1 MFKCPQ
7 CDKKIPKD
15 AGICPFC
22 GYELEPDEK
31 IIKTSE
37 EHGFRVSLTAI
48 VFLALFIGIA
58 VAFYFV
64 YQAVTSNILTEP
76 ETLPAD
82 CVSATDCELPGEY
95 AAKSDCPYQ
104 IYCWQGQCA
113 VGCPM
118 SKTVDDSLF
127 VNIYPCQTDKD
138 CDCTDWDPQ
147 DKYPCQCLNDQCVA
161 IVDVIRK

>member
-15 AGICPFC
+15 AEICPFC
-22 GYELEPDEK
+22 SYELAPDEK
-31 IIKTSE
+31 IVKTTQ
-37 EHGFRVSLTAI
+37 EHTIRVTLLSIGFLV
-48 VFLALFIGIA
+48 LFIVIIVTG
-58 VAFYFV
+58 YFI
-64 YQAVTSNILTEP
+64 YKEIITDQTEKIV
-76 ETLPAD
+76 AD
-82 CVSATDCELPGEY
+82 CVSAADCELPGEY

-104 IYCWQGQCA
+104 VYCWQGQCSI
-113 VGCPM
+113 GCPI
-118 SKTVDDSLF
+118 SKTLDDTFFS
-127 VNIYPCQTDKD
+127 NIYPCQTDDD